1 MTKSNLELK
10 PGKKLPVPKME
21 EEVLKYWD
29 ETQAFEKSVKRRP
42 ENKPYV
48 FYDGPPF
55 ATGLPHYGHILAST
69 TKDVIPRYWTMK
81 GYRVERVWGWDCHG
95 VPIENMIEKELGL
108 KGGKK
113 GIEKLGIDKFNQAC
127 RSAILRFDKEWEK
140 IIRRIGRWVDFKN
153 SYKTMD
159 NTYMESV
166 WWAFKQLYDK
176 GLVYEGRKVIL
187 YCPRCSTPLSNF
199 EIAMD
204 NSYEDVEDNSIY
216 VAFQLKDQ
224 PNTYFL
230 AWTTTPWTLIQNVG
244 LVFHPDAEYVKVK
257 HQNKFY
263 WLAKSR
269 LKILQG
275 TYQIIETK
283 KGQELANLE
292 YKPLYTFIKQSGKA
306 YYTLTADFV
315 SLEDGTG
322 IVHTASVYG
331 EDDYQLALENGL
343 PTYDILDDQ
352 GKFVNEVTPLA
363 GTFYKESE
371 DWIINDLKQRG
382 LLYRAEKITHSYP
395 FCYRC
400 GTPLYYNAIPAWFID
415 IQKLKSELIKQNEK
429 INWYPPFLKE
439 GRFKKG
445 LESAPDWN
453 ISRSRYWGTP
463 MPIWVGE
470 KTGKKRVI
478 GSLDELK
485 QWAVHP
491 EEVQQLTDFHREY
504 LDQIE
509 VWVDDAKTE
518 KGKRVFEVFDC
529 WVESGS
535 MPYASIHYPFENQKK
550 FEQAYPAQFIS
561 EYIAQTRAWFYTL
574 HVLSVALFGKPAFT
588 NVLTTGTILAE
599 DGTKMSKSKKN
610 FPDPTKLIQRYGV
623 DAIRFYLM
631 SSVVMKADNL
641 NFSERQVDEIYKKL
655 ILIFYNNL
663 SFYRLYNQGKYNP
676 LPEPKHVL
684 DRWILSRLHHTIE
697 VMTKAFDN
705 YNLPRAARHLKQLI
719 HETSTWYIRLSR
731 DRFRQGESGEI
742 LGYVLQTTAKLA
754 APLTPFISEYVYQNV
769 VPQLESVHHEDW
781 PQVNSSYLNDQLE
794 TEMKLA
800 QEIVEKGHAQ
810 RKLAQIRVRQPLAKI
825 IVLADQSL
833 SQPSDEIK
841 ALIAQ
846 ELNVKRVEWVVGET
860 PENLLP
866 TIPLTV
872 QLDITLTPKLKAE
885 GWARD
890 LVRDIQKERKKLGL
904 KPDQSIKLYLP
915 DWPQDFESYLLDKTK
930 AVNLERAANLR
941 IEVLNE
947 N

>member
-1 MTKSNLELK
+1 MSQTKLK
-10 PGKKLPVPKME
+10 SKLKLDQHKPKIPEME
-21 EEVLKYWD
+21 ELILDYWD
-29 ETQAFEKSVKRRP
+29 ETNAFQKSVDQRP

-69 TKDVIPRYWTMK
+69 TKDVVPRYWTMK

-113 GIEKLGIDKFNQAC
+113 GIEELGIDKFNQAC

-159 NTYMESV
+159 NSYMESV

-176 GLVYEGRKVIL
+176 GLIYEGRKVIL

-204 NSYEDVEDNSIY
+204 NSYEDVEDNSVYI
-216 VAFQLKDQ
+216 AFKIKTEAD
-224 PNTYFL
+224 TYFL
-230 AWTTTPWTLIQNVG
+230 AWTTTPWTLIQNVA
-244 LVFHPDAEYVKVK
+244 LVLHPDADYVKVK
-257 HQNKFY
+257 HQGKYY

-269 LKILQG
+269 LDQVLTG
-275 TYQIIETK
+275 DYQIVETK
-283 KGQELANLE
+283 KGRDLTDIE
-292 YKPLYTFIKQSGKA
+292 YEPLYTFIKQTGKS

-331 EDDYQLALENGL
+331 EDDYQLALDHGL

-352 GKFVNEVTPLA
+352 GKFVPEVKPLA
-363 GTFYKESE
+363 GVFYKKGE
-371 DWIINDLKQRG
+371 DWIIQDLQDRG
-382 LLYRAEKITHSYP
+382 LLYKADKITHSYP

-400 GTPLYYNAIPAWFID
+400 GTPLYYNAIPAWFIN
-415 IQKLKSELIKQNEK
+415 IKKLKQELIKQNEK
-429 INWYPPFLKE
+429 INWFPPFLKE

-463 MPIWVGE
+463 MPVWVGE

-478 GSLDELK
+478 GSLAELK
-485 QWAVHP
+485 QWAVNP
-491 EEVQQLTDFHREY
+491 QQVDQLTDLHREFV
-504 LDQIE
+504 DHIE
-509 VWVDDAKTE
+509 IWVDDEKTE
-518 KGKRVFEVFDC
+518 KGKRIFEVFDC

-535 MPYASIHYPFENQKK
+535 MPYASIHYPFENKQK

-574 HVLSVALFGKPAFT
+574 HVLSVALFGQPAFT

-610 FPDPTKLIQRYGV
+610 YPDPMKLIQKYGV

-641 NFSERQVDEIYKKL
+641 NFSEKQVDEIYKKL
-655 ILIFYNNL
+655 ILIFFNNL
-663 SFYRLYNQGKYNP
+663 SFYNLYLKGQHTNK
-676 LPEPKHVL
+676 PKPQHVL
-684 DRWILSRLHHTIE
+684 DRWILSRLHHTIRT
-697 VMTKAFDN
+697 MTQAMDH
-705 YNLPRAARHLKQLI
+705 YDLPRAARALRQFI

-731 DRFRQGESGEI
+731 DRFRQGKSGEI
-742 LGYVLQTTAKLA
+742 LGHVLQETAKLA
-754 APLTPFISEYVYQNV
+754 APLIPFISEYVYQNV
-769 VPQLESVHHEDW
+769 APQKESVHHEDW
-781 PQVNSSYLNDQLE
+781 PQLKSEFLKPDLE
-794 TEMKLA
+794 AEMDLA
-800 QEIVEKGHAQ
+800 RAIVEKGHAQ
-810 RKLAQIRVRQPLAKI
+810 RKQAQVRVRQPLAKI
-825 IVLADQSL
+825 TVTAKPELKPL
-833 SQPSDEIK
+833 STEVQ
-841 ALIAQ
+841 ALVTQ
-846 ELNVKRVEWVVGET
+846 ELNLKQLVWQTGQPQEGEFEVKLDTQLT
-860 PENLLP
+860 PE
-866 TIPLTV
+866 
-872 QLDITLTPKLKAE
+872 LKAE
-885 GWARD
+885 GQARD
-890 LVRDIQKERKKLGL
+890 LVRDVQKERKKLGL
-904 KPDQSIKLYLP
+904 QPQAKIYLYLP
-915 DWPQDFESYLLDKTK
+915 DWPKQFETYILQKTN
-930 AVNLERAANLR
+930 AVEIRPAQELKVELA
-941 IEVLNE
+941 
-947 N
+947 

>member
-1 MTKSNLELK
+1 MSQTTLKSKLK
-10 PGKKLPVPKME
+10 LDQHKPKIPEME
-21 EEVLKYWD
+21 ELILDYWD
-29 ETQAFEKSVKRRP
+29 ETNAFQKSVDQRP

-69 TKDVIPRYWTMK
+69 TKDVVPRYWTMK

-95 VPIENMIEKELGL
+95 VPIENMIEKKLGL

-113 GIEKLGIDKFNQAC
+113 GIEELGIDKFNQAC

-159 NTYMESV
+159 NSYMESV

-176 GLVYEGRKVIL
+176 GLIYEGRKVIL

-216 VAFQLKDQ
+216 VAFKIKTEAD
-224 PNTYFL
+224 TYFL
-230 AWTTTPWTLIQNVG
+230 AWTTTPWTLIQNVA
-244 LVFHPDAEYVKVK
+244 LVFHPDADYVKVK
-257 HQNKFY
+257 HQGKYY

-269 LKILQG
+269 LDQVLTG
-275 TYQIIETK
+275 DYQVVETK
-283 KGQELANLE
+283 KGRDLTDIE
-292 YKPLYTFIKQSGKA
+292 YEPLYTFIKQTGKS

-331 EDDYQLALENGL
+331 EDDYQLALDHGL

-352 GKFVNEVTPLA
+352 GKFVPEVKPLA
-363 GTFYKESE
+363 GVFYKKGE
-371 DWIINDLKQRG
+371 DWIIQDLRDRG
-382 LLYRAEKITHSYP
+382 LLYKADKITHSYP

-400 GTPLYYNAIPAWFID
+400 GTPLYYNAIPAWFIN
-415 IQKLKSELIKQNEK
+415 IKKLKQELIKQNEK
-429 INWYPPFLKE
+429 INWFPPFLKE

-463 MPIWVGE
+463 MPVWVGE

-478 GSLDELK
+478 GSLAELK
-485 QWAVHP
+485 QWAVNP
-491 EEVQQLTDFHREY
+491 KQVDQLTDLHREFV
-504 LDQIE
+504 DQIE
-509 VWVDDAKTE
+509 VWVDDEKTE
-518 KGKRVFEVFDC
+518 KGKRIFEVFDC

-535 MPYASIHYPFENQKK
+535 MPYASIHYPFENKQK
-550 FEQAYPAQFIS
+550 FERAYPAQFIS

-574 HVLSVALFGKPAFT
+574 HVLSVALFGQPAFT

-610 FPDPTKLIQRYGV
+610 YPDPMKLIQKYGV

-641 NFSERQVDEIYKKL
+641 NFSEKQVDEIYKKL
-655 ILIFYNNL
+655 ILIFFNNL
-663 SFYRLYNQGKYNP
+663 SFYNLYLKGQHTNK
-676 LPEPKHVL
+676 PKPQHVL
-684 DRWILSRLHHTIE
+684 DQWILSRLHHTIQT
-697 VMTKAFDN
+697 MTQAMDH
-705 YNLPRAARHLKQLI
+705 YDLPRASRALRQFI

-742 LGYVLQTTAKLA
+742 LGHVLQETAKLA
-754 APLTPFISEYVYQNV
+754 APLIPFISEYVYQNV
-769 VPQLESVHHEDW
+769 APQKESVHHEDW
-781 PQVNSSYLNDQLE
+781 PQLNSAFLKPDLE
-794 TEMKLA
+794 AEMDLA
-800 QEIVEKGHAQ
+800 RAIVEKGHAQ
-810 RKLAQIRVRQPLAKI
+810 RKQAQVRVRQPLAKI
-825 IVLADQSL
+825 TVTAKPELKPL
-833 SQPSDEIK
+833 SAEVQ
-841 ALIAQ
+841 ALVTQ
-846 ELNVKRVEWVVGET
+846 ELNLKQLVWQTGQPKEGEFEVELDIQLT
-860 PENLLP
+860 PE
-866 TIPLTV
+866 
-872 QLDITLTPKLKAE
+872 LKAE
-885 GWARD
+885 GQARD
-890 LVRDIQKERKKLGL
+890 LVRDVQKERKKLGL
-904 KPDQSIKLYLP
+904 QPQAKIYLYLP
-915 DWPQDFESYLLDKTK
+915 DWPKQFETYILQKTN
-930 AVNLERAANLR
+930 AVEIRPAQELKVELA
-941 IEVLNE
+941 
-947 N
+947 